1 MIRPRSTPTTVFL
14 DRDGTVNVKAAD
26 GYITRP
32 QHLRLLPGAAHAVRR
47 LNESGL
53 RVIVVTNQRGVTRG
67 LMSPDDLRAVH
78 VRLTELLAAG
88 GGRLDAIYAC
98 VHNLGACR
106 CRKPMPG
113 LLLRAAAEDPGVR
126 LDQAVMVGDSE
137 SDVEAGIR
145 AGAVPIRLAQ
155 RSVHSAADVIEPDL
169 GSAVDWILQHHDHP
183 EPMRQT
189 GDAK

>member
-1 MIRPRSTPTTVFL
+1 MPTTVFL
-14 DRDGTVNVKAAD
+14 DRDGTVNVKAAG

-32 QHLRLLPGAAHAVRR
+32 QDLRLMPGAADAVRR

-53 RVIVVTNQRGVTRG
+53 RVIVVTNQRGVVRG

-78 VRLTELLAAG
+78 ARLRELLQSA
-88 GGRLDAIYAC
+88 GGRLDAVYAC
-98 VHNLGACR
+98 VHDLGACR

-113 LLLRAAAEDPGVR
+113 LLLRAAADDPGVR
-126 LDQAVMVGDSE
+126 LDRAVMVGDSE

-145 AGAVPIRLAQ
+145 AGVVPIRLG
-155 RSVHSAADVIEPDL
+155 RRGVPSAAEVVEPDL

-183 EPMRQT
+183 EPAPRN
-189 GDAK
+189 GEAR